1 MRSEHMPNSKGTGY
15 LIVTLFV
22 GLLVG
27 SGIGRALELL
37 IPGENIVEKALLST
51 IWEYGTGA
59 VSLNLIVLSF
69 DLALSLHINVIG
81 ILGMLAGWYY
91 YKYSY

>member
-1 MRSEHMPNSKGTGY
+1 MPRDKGTGY
-15 LIVTLFV
+15 LIVSLFV

-27 SGIGRALELL
+27 SAVGKALALL

-51 IWEYGTGA
+51 IWEYGPGA
-59 VSLNLIVLSF
+59 VSLNLIVLRF
-69 DLALSLHINVIG
+69 DLALSLQINVIG